1 MREKNDR
8 IVSIDS
14 KKLHRVFLKRRE
26 KTLWRIW
33 IDVVS
38 RKPESLSIG
47 RLSVEFVGDC
57 TGL

>member
-26 KTLWRIW
+26 KLYGGYGLTSFLG
-33 IDVVS
+33 S
-38 RKPESLSIG
+38 RNAC
-47 RLSVEFVGDC
+47 RLGVC
-57 TGL
+57 QLNL